1 MFSFLRK
8 KDAGSNFYSALGKP
22 LFKITATFPALLF
35 RCTFATPDM
44 KELSVVIPVMN
55 EEDNILPLLQAV
67 RTALAKLDYE
77 IVLVDDGSTDATKK
91 KILEHADE
99 RTRLVELRK
108 NYGQSTAMTA
118 GIDYANAKY
127 IAMIDGDLQNDPD
140 DIPFMLELAKKE
152 DWDVVAGNRK
162 NRKDGMFLRKIPSKI
177 ANAMIRRMTGVYI
190 KDYGCTLKVF
200 KKEIAED
207 LGLYGELHRFIPVL
221 AKLQGAKITQVDVK
235 HHPRKFG
242 KSKYGIGRTFRVL
255 SDLILMVFF
264 RKYLQKPMH
273 LFGTMGFISFGLG
286 VIINLY
292 LLVLKILGHDIWGKP
307 LLILGLIFLLGGIQ
321 MITIGILAE
330 IAVRTYFESQQ
341 KKTYNV
347 RNVYTKE
354 KQAETLE
361 ITV

>member
-1 MFSFLRK
+1 
-8 KDAGSNFYSALGKP
+8 
-22 LFKITATFPALLF
+22 
-35 RCTFATPDM
+35 M
-44 KELSVVIPVMN
+44 KELSLVIPVMN
-55 EEDNILPLLQAV
+55 EEDNIQPLLEAV
-67 RTALAKLDYE
+67 RNALTNLDYE

-91 KILEHADE
+91 RILENADE
-99 RTRLVELRK
+99 RTKLVELRK

-118 GIDYANAKY
+118 GIDHANGKY
-127 IAMIDGDLQNDPD
+127 IAMIDGDLQNDPT

-152 DWDVVAGNRK
+152 DWDVIAGNRK
-162 NRKDGMFLRKIPSKI
+162 KRKDGMFLRKIPSRI

-242 KSKYGIGRTFRVL
+242 KSKYGIGRTFRVV

-264 RKYLQKPMH
+264 RKYIQRPMH
-273 LFGTMGFISFGLG
+273 LFGTIGFISFGLG
-286 VIINLY
+286 ALINLY
-292 LLVLKILGHDIWGKP
+292 LLIWKILGHDIWGKP
-307 LLILGLIFLLGGIQ
+307 LLILGLILLLGGIQ
-321 MITIGILAE
+321 LITIGILAE

-347 RNVYTKE
+347 RKVYQKE
-354 KQAETLE
+354 QQPETLE